1 MKKDVFMVWLKEFCS
16 LIFTQT
22 VQAFLLA
29 IIMSVVVATATND
42 TIEEQDIAVSAT
54 GIIAIIALSSISKV
68 ELLVKKIFGVE
79 SQFGDP
85 SMRNGMGA
93 LAGSLI
99 AAKLAGRALNNVPK
113 MASGLKGLDTRKA
126 RANALAKRNRD
137 LAAAAGRR
145 TGGSGVAAGNM
156 ALQQAG
162 GTDTSGDSAA
172 VGVTAAGRAGNAA
185 SNVSNLTI
193 NASNVDIGGQGA
205 SESNKI
211 TAEKFNKIND
221 DYEKAL
227 SDIKKGRRE
236 SMQKLAS
243 GLLETATLP
252 AGAIGGLTVGLATG
266 DNPLKAAGVGIGATD
281 YISEKLVSG
290 VSAMGDAA
298 RELGAVSK
306 AQKSAIDAINQS
318 SSAIMSSATKKVD
331 SYRQAKIRDKEITV
345 KIKNDIDAGR
355 I

>member
-42 TIEEQDIAVSAT
+42 TIEEQDVAVSAT

-137 LAAAAGRR
+137 LAAAAGGKA
-145 TGGSGVAAGNM
+145 GGSGVAAGNM

-162 GTDTSGDSAA
+162 GTGGSGTSTSSTGAGGGNVQNVAA
-172 VGVTAAGRAGNAA
+172 TA
-185 SNVSNLTI
+185 
-193 NASNVDIGGQGA
+193 QGA
-205 SESNKI
+205 ARDSKL

-221 DYEKAL
+221 DYEKAI
-227 SDIKKGRRE
+227 SEINKNRRE
-236 SMQKLAS
+236 SLKKLAS
-243 GLLETATLP
+243 GALETATLP

-281 YISEKLVSG
+281 YISEKFVSG
-290 VSAMGDAA
+290 VSAVGDAV
-298 RELGAVSK
+298 RELGSVSK
-306 AQKSAIDAINQS
+306 AQQSAIDAINRS
-318 SSAIMSSATKKVD
+318 SSALMGSATEKVD

>member
-29 IIMSVVVATATND
+29 IIMSVVVATASND
-42 TIEEQDIAVSAT
+42 TVEEQDVAVSAT
-54 GIIAIIALSSISKV
+54 GIIAIIALASISKV

-85 SMRNGMGA
+85 TMRSGAGA

-99 AAKLAGRALNNVPK
+99 AAKLAGRALNNIPK

-137 LAAAAGRR
+137 LAAAGGRA
-145 TGGSGVAAGNM
+145 GGSGVAAGNI

-162 GTDTSGDSAA
+162 GNSGLAGASLDSNGSGVGATQNVAA
-172 VGVTAAGRAGNAA
+172 T
-185 SNVSNLTI
+185 T
-193 NASNVDIGGQGA
+193 QGA
-205 SESNKI
+205 AREGKL

-221 DYEKAL
+221 DYEKA
-227 SDIKKGRRE
+227 IAEINKNRRE
-236 SMQKLAS
+236 SLKKLAS
-243 GLLETATLP
+243 GALETATLP
-252 AGAIGGLTVGLATG
+252 VGAIGGLTVGLATG
-266 DNPLKAAGVGIGATD
+266 DSPLKAAGVGIGATD
-281 YISEKLVSG
+281 YVSEKFVSG
-290 VSAMGDAA
+290 IGAIGDAA
-298 RELGAVSK
+298 RDLKSVSK
-306 AQKSAIDAINQS
+306 ATKSAVDAINQS
-318 SSAIMSSATKKVD
+318 SRAIMGVNTPKVD
-331 SYRQAKIRDKEITV
+331 SYREAKIRDRELTV
-345 KIKNDIDAGR
+345 RIKNDIDAGK

>member
-99 AAKLAGRALNNVPK
+99 AARLAGRALNNVPK

-126 RANALAKRNRD
+126 RANALAKKNRD
-137 LAAAAGRR
+137 LTAAAG
-145 TGGSGVAAGNM
+145 GSAGVSNVAAGNM
-156 ALQQAG
+156 AIQQA
-162 GTDTSGDSAA
+162 SGNGSLA
-172 VGVTAAGRAGNAA
+172 AA
-185 SNVSNLTI
+185 SGASGGNI
-193 NASNVDIGGQGA
+193 SNVAVAAQGA
-205 SESNKI
+205 SGVGKLTS
-211 TAEKFNKIND
+211 EKLNKIND
-221 DYEKAL
+221 DYEKAIA
-227 SDIKKGRRE
+227 DINKNRRE
-236 SMQKLAS
+236 SLKKLAS
-243 GLLETATLP
+243 GALETATLP

-281 YISEKLVSG
+281 YISEKFVSG
-290 VSAMGDAA
+290 VSAMGDAV
-298 RELGAVSK
+298 RELGSVSK
-306 AQKSAIDAINQS
+306 AQQSAINAINQS
-318 SSAIMSSATKKVD
+318 SRAVMGAGAEKVD
-331 SYRQAKIRDKEITV
+331 SYRAAKIRDKELTIR
-345 KIKNDIDAGR
+345 IKNSVDAGK

>member
-1 MKKDVFMVWLKEFCS
+1 MKKDIFMVWLKEFCS

-29 IIMSVVVATATND
+29 IVMSVVVATASNGSM
-42 TIEEQDIAVSAT
+42 EEQGTAVSAT
-54 GIIAIIALSSISKV
+54 GIIAIIALASISKV

-85 SMRNGMGA
+85 AMKNGMGA

-137 LAAAAGRR
+137 LAAAAGKRS
-145 TGGSGVAAGNM
+145 GGSGVAAGNI

-162 GTDTSGDSAA
+162 GASAGSGSATTTTGSGLTTAQNVVTSAQGIASDSK
-172 VGVTAAGRAGNAA
+172 
-185 SNVSNLTI
+185 L
-193 NASNVDIGGQGA
+193 
-205 SESNKI
+205 

-221 DYEKAL
+221 EYEKA
-227 SDIKKGRRE
+227 IAEINKNRRE
-236 SMQKLAS
+236 SLKKLAS
-243 GLLETATLP
+243 GTLETATLP
-252 AGAIGGLTVGLATG
+252 VGAIGGIAVGLATG

-281 YISEKLVSG
+281 YVSEKLVSG

-298 RELGAVSK
+298 REFGAVSK
-306 AQKSAIDAINQS
+306 AQKSAVDAINQS
-318 SSAIMSSATKKVD
+318 SRAIMGANATKVD
-331 SYRQAKIRDKEITV
+331 SYRDAKIRDRELTV
-345 KIKNDIDAGR
+345 RIKNDIDAGR

>member
-1 MKKDVFMVWLKEFCS
+1 MKKDIFMVWLKEFCS

-29 IIMSVVVATATND
+29 IVMSVVVATASNGSM
-42 TIEEQDIAVSAT
+42 EEQGTAVSAT
-54 GIIAIIALSSISKV
+54 GIIAIIALASISKV

-85 SMRNGMGA
+85 AMKNGMGA

-137 LAAAAGRR
+137 LAAAAGKRS
-145 TGGSGVAAGNM
+145 GGSGVAAGNM

-162 GTDTSGDSAA
+162 GTSAGSGSATTTTESGLTTAQNVVTSAQGIASDSK
-172 VGVTAAGRAGNAA
+172 
-185 SNVSNLTI
+185 L
-193 NASNVDIGGQGA
+193 
-205 SESNKI
+205 

-221 DYEKAL
+221 EYEKA
-227 SDIKKGRRE
+227 IAEINKNRRE
-236 SMQKLAS
+236 SLKKLAS
-243 GLLETATLP
+243 GTLETATLP
-252 AGAIGGLTVGLATG
+252 VGAIGGIAVGLATG

-281 YISEKLVSG
+281 YVSEKLVSG

-298 RELGAVSK
+298 REFGAVSK
-306 AQKSAIDAINQS
+306 AQKSAVDAINQS
-318 SSAIMSSATKKVD
+318 SRAIMGANATKVD
-331 SYRQAKIRDKEITV
+331 SYRDAKIRDRELTV
-345 KIKNDIDAGR
+345 RIKNDIDAGR

>member
-1 MKKDVFMVWLKEFCS
+1 MKKDIFMVWLKEFCS

-29 IIMSVVVATATND
+29 IVMSVVVATASNGSM
-42 TIEEQDIAVSAT
+42 EEQGTAVSAT
-54 GIIAIIALSSISKV
+54 GIIAIIALASISKV

-85 SMRNGMGA
+85 AMKNGMGA

-126 RANALAKRNRD
+126 RANAFAKRNRD

-145 TGGSGVAAGNM
+145 SGGSGVAAGNI

-162 GTDTSGDSAA
+162 GASAGFGSGSATTTTESGLTTAQNVVTSAQGIASDSK
-172 VGVTAAGRAGNAA
+172 
-185 SNVSNLTI
+185 L
-193 NASNVDIGGQGA
+193 
-205 SESNKI
+205 

-221 DYEKAL
+221 EYEKA
-227 SDIKKGRRE
+227 IAEINKNRRE
-236 SMQKLAS
+236 SLKKLAS
-243 GLLETATLP
+243 GTLETATLP
-252 AGAIGGLTVGLATG
+252 VGAIGGIAVGLATG

-281 YISEKLVSG
+281 YVSEKLVSG
-290 VSAMGDAA
+290 VSAMGDAV
-298 RELGAVSK
+298 REFGAVSK
-306 AQKSAIDAINQS
+306 AQKSAVDAINQS
-318 SSAIMSSATKKVD
+318 SRAIMGANAPKVD
-331 SYRQAKIRDKEITV
+331 SYRDAKIRDREITI

>member
-1 MKKDVFMVWLKEFCS
+1 MKKDIFMVWLKEFCS

-29 IIMSVVVATATND
+29 IIMSVVVATASNGNIED
-42 TIEEQDIAVSAT
+42 QGNTISAT
-54 GIIAIIALSSISKV
+54 GLIAIITLASISKV

-113 MASGLKGLDTRKA
+113 IASGIKGLDTRKA

-137 LAAAAGRR
+137 LAAAAGKR
-145 TGGSGVAAGNM
+145 TGGSGIAAGNM
-156 ALQQAG
+156 AQQAG

-172 VGVTAAGRAGNAA
+172 AGGTTAGRAGNAV
-185 SNVSNLTI
+185 SNASNLTI
-193 NASNVDIGGQGA
+193 NASNVEISGQGA
-205 SESNKI
+205 SESNKL
-211 TAEKFNKIND
+211 TAEKFNKI
-221 DYEKAL
+221 

-236 SMQKLAS
+236 SIQKLAS

-252 AGAIGGLTVGLATG
+252 TGAIGGLTVGLATG

-281 YISEKLVSG
+281 YISEKFVSG

-318 SSAIMSSATKKVD
+318 SRAVMGSSAGKVD
-331 SYRQAKIRDKEITV
+331 NYRAAKIRDKEITSR
-345 KIKNDIDAGR
+345 IKRDIDAGR

>member
-1 MKKDVFMVWLKEFCS
+1 MKKDIFMVWLKEFCS

-29 IIMSVVVATATND
+29 IIMSVVVATASNGNIED
-42 TIEEQDIAVSAT
+42 QGNTISAT
-54 GIIAIIALSSISKV
+54 GLIAVIALSSISKV

-113 MASGLKGLDTRKA
+113 IASGIKGLDTRKA

-137 LAAAAGRR
+137 LAAAAGKR
-145 TGGSGVAAGNM
+145 TGGSGIAAGNM
-156 ALQQAG
+156 AQQAG

-172 VGVTAAGRAGNAA
+172 AGGTTAGRAGNAV
-185 SNVSNLTI
+185 SNASNLTI
-193 NASNVDIGGQGA
+193 NASNVEISGQGA
-205 SESNKI
+205 SESNKL

-236 SMQKLAS
+236 SIQKLAS

-252 AGAIGGLTVGLATG
+252 TGAIGGLTVGLATG

-281 YISEKLVSG
+281 YISEKFVSG

-318 SSAIMSSATKKVD
+318 SRAVMGSSAGKVD
-331 SYRQAKIRDKEITV
+331 NYRAAKIRDKEITSR
-345 KIKNDIDAGR
+345 IKRDIDAGR

>member
-42 TIEEQDIAVSAT
+42 TIEEQDVAVSAT

-113 MASGLKGLDTRKA
+113 IASGIKGLDTRKA
-126 RANALAKRNRD
+126 RANALAKKNRD
-137 LAAAAGRR
+137 LAAAAGGGARR
-145 TGGSGVAAGNM
+145 GGGIATNVAAGNM
-156 ALQQAG
+156 EVQQAG
-162 GTDTSGDSAA
+162 GNGSLP
-172 VGVTAAGRAGNAA
+172 AA
-185 SNVSNLTI
+185 SGTAGGNVP
-193 NASNVDIGGQGA
+193 NVAVAAQAPSGGG
-205 SESNKI
+205 KI
-211 TAEKFNKIND
+211 TAEKLNKIND
-221 DYEKAL
+221 DYEKAI
-227 SDIKKGRRE
+227 SEINKNRRE
-236 SMQKLAS
+236 SLKKLAS
-243 GLLETATLP
+243 GALETATLP

-266 DNPLKAAGVGIGATD
+266 DSPLKAAGVGIGATD

-290 VSAMGDAA
+290 ASAIGDAV
-298 RELGAVSK
+298 RDLGSVSK
-306 AQKSAIDAINQS
+306 ATQSAVDAINQS
-318 SSAIMSSATKKVD
+318 SRAIMGANAPKVD
-331 SYRQAKIRDKEITV
+331 SYRDAKIRDKEITI

>member
-1 MKKDVFMVWLKEFCS
+1 MKKDIFMVWLKEFCS

-29 IIMSVVVATATND
+29 IIMSVVVATASNGNIED
-42 TIEEQDIAVSAT
+42 QGNTISAT

-99 AAKLAGRALNNVPK
+99 AARLAGRALNNVPK

-126 RANALAKRNRD
+126 RANALAKKNRD
-137 LAAAAGRR
+137 LAAAAG
-145 TGGSGVAAGNM
+145 GGARGGAGIATNVAAGNM
-156 ALQQAG
+156 AVQQAG
-162 GTDTSGDSAA
+162 GNGSLA
-172 VGVTAAGRAGNAA
+172 AA
-185 SNVSNLTI
+185 SGTAGGTTPNV
-193 NASNVDIGGQGA
+193 AVAAQGA
-205 SESNKI
+205 SGGSKL
-211 TAEKFNKIND
+211 TPEKLNKIND
-221 DYEKAL
+221 DYAKAIA
-227 SDIKKGRRE
+227 DINKSRRE
-236 SMQKLAS
+236 SLKKLAS
-243 GLLETATLP
+243 GALETATLP

-281 YISEKLVSG
+281 YISEKVVSG
-290 VSAMGDAA
+290 LSAMGDAA

-306 AQKSAIDAINQS
+306 AQKSAIDAINRS
-318 SSAIMSSATKKVD
+318 SSAVMGSASERVD
-331 SYRQAKIRDKEITV
+331 SYRAAKIRDKEITV